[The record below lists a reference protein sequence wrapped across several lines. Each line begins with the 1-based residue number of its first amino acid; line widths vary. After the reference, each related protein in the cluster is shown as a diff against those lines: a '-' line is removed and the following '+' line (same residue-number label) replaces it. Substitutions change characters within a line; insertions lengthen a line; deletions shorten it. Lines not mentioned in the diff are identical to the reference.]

1 MGHRAVV
8 RALVVAGAVLAAM
21 LFAPRARG
29 VVTGDPMPAPVNG
42 FVGAFNGSSCVA
54 VGPFWCI
61 TAKHVGGSVDQYV
74 YMQGAQYRVV
84 EIVPHPLYDC
94 ELLRVAEELPGYHHL
109 ASNVGL
115 DRPCVLG
122 GFGATAG
129 ASLASGNGYDWNGPH
144 VETWG
149 ENVIEGEG
157 SLLAV
162 RFDSPTSGSA
172 VPHEAIFA
180 VNDSGG
186 GLFVY
191 GPGGDLQLAGIAI
204 SVIGWGSSQWNNA
217 AFALNVDLYRN
228 WMMPIV
234 DPGAPVSSAVE
245 APRAMIGLPGLP
257 PWLNASATGVLLLAL
272 RRRRS

>member
-1 MGHRAVV
+1 MGHRSAI
-8 RALVVAGAVLAAM
+8 RAFLLTAAALAAM
-21 LFAPRARG
+21 LFAPRAHG
-29 VVTGDPMPAPVNG
+29 VVTGDPMQAPVNG

-54 VGPFWCI
+54 VGRFWFI
-61 TAKHVGGSVDQYV
+61 TAKHVGGAVDQSV
-74 YMQGAQYRVV
+74 YMQGAFYRVV
-84 EIVPHPLYDC
+84 EIVQHPVYDC
-94 ELLRVAEELPGYHHL
+94 QLLRVAEELPGYHEL

-129 ASLASGNGYDWNGPH
+129 ASLPSGNGYDWNGPH

-149 ENVIEGEG
+149 ENLIEGEG
-157 SLLAV
+157 DLLAV
-162 RFDSPTSGSA
+162 RFDSPTSGLA
-172 VPHEAIFA
+172 VAHEAIFA

-204 SVIGWGSSQWNNA
+204 SVLGWGSSQYTNA

-245 APRAMIGLPGLP
+245 APRAMIGVPALPSWAGGIVTF
-257 PWLNASATGVLLLAL
+257 ALLLSL
-272 RRRRS
+272 RRRR